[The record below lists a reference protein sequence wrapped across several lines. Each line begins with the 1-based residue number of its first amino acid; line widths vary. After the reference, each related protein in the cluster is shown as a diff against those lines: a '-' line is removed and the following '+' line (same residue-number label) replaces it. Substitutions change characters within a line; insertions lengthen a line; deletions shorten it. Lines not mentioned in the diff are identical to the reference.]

1 MFLEIH
7 HLNALIRD
15 LDEYFHM
22 QIRHLENKKK
32 EQLLNICLVY
42 NLFAL
47 WKFTRNFDLLK
58 VRFT

>member
-22 QIRHLENKKK
+22 QIRHLENKKRAIAK
-32 EQLLNICLVY
+32 HLP
-42 NLFAL
+42 
-47 WKFTRNFDLLK
+47 RS
-58 VRFT
+58 